1 MFNRTNAG
9 LGQRPLA
16 VAIPA
21 AHVPEIERAP
31 VAESAANVPE
41 TERVPVAEFAAN
53 VPETERAP
61 VEEPAVDAPE
71 IERAEFARSRF
82 GDGYSSEPDTPTF
95 FDTPEIERP
104 GIEPLDSNEAR
115 NRFFVDP
122 VSGLNIVAED

>member
-21 AHVPEIERAP
+21 AHVLEIERAP
-31 VAESAANVPE
+31 VAE
-41 TERVPVAEFAAN
+41 RVPVAESAAN

-71 IERAEFARSRF
+71 IARAEVARSRF
-82 GDGYSSEPDTPTF
+82 GDGYNSEPDTPTF

-104 GIEPLDSNEAR
+104 GIERLDSNEAR
-115 NRFFVDP
+115 NRFFIDP